1 MSLYNQPMTQCVE
14 IEPISELQRTE
25 VRHATQQ
32 CISRAEQIYNRRF
45 KPLQVDFDLRGKCAG
60 MYQVKRLER
69 RIRFNPWIF
78 AKYYQDSLHDTV
90 AHEVAHYIV
99 DCLYGLRK
107 VKPHGREWQA
117 VMRSLGAEPK
127 ATGNYDLTGIPRR
140 QYQRFAYRCSCRTH
154 HLTILRHRKVVTGRA
169 KYLCQYCHGSLV
181 LIEPAT

>member
-1 MSLYNQPMTQCVE
+1 MINATA
-14 IEPISELQRTE
+14 IEPISELQQTE
-25 VRHATQQ
+25 VRRATQQ

-140 QYQRFAYRCSCRTH
+140 QYQRFAYRCGCRTH
-154 HLTILRHRKVVTGRA
+154 NLTILRHRKVMKGVA
-169 KYLCQYCHGSLV
+169 KYLCQYCHGPLAPV
-181 LIEPAT
+181 ETTP

>member
-1 MSLYNQPMTQCVE
+1 MINATA
-14 IEPISELQRTE
+14 IEPISELQQTE
-25 VRHATQQ
+25 VRRATQQ

-127 ATGNYDLTGIPRR
+127 ATGSYDLTGIPRR
-140 QYQRFAYRCSCRTH
+140 QYQRFAYRCGCRTH
-154 HLTILRHRKVVTGRA
+154 NLTILRHRKVMKGVA
-169 KYLCQYCHGSLV
+169 KYLCQYCHGPLAPV
-181 LIEPAT
+181 ETTP